1 MTPVEDSM
9 ADYFGIAVVVF
20 LVATVLFALWRS
32 KR

>member
-1 MTPVEDSM
+1 VEGSM
-9 ADYFGIAVVVF
+9 ADYFGIAIVVY